1 MSVQR
6 IYFGLTESVLLTMR
20 TDVLAELTK
29 LRTGKQ
35 HTSLG
40 AGGKNMSKSRMTL
53 AQLYAELS
61 EITAALQNLDPDT
74 YGKRVT
80 KTYAMFD
87 LQQDL

>member
-1 MSVQR
+1 MP
-6 IYFGLTESVLLTMR
+6 
-20 TDVLAELTK
+20 
-29 LRTGKQ
+29 
-35 HTSLG
+35 
-40 AGGKNMSKSRMTL
+40 L

-87 LQQDL
+87 LQEDL

>member
-1 MSVQR
+1 
-6 IYFGLTESVLLTMR
+6 MR

-53 AQLYAELS
+53 AQLYEELG
-61 EITAALQNLDPDT
+61 EINAALSNINPTT

-80 KTYAMFD
+80 KTYATFSRYEEE
-87 LQQDL
+87 